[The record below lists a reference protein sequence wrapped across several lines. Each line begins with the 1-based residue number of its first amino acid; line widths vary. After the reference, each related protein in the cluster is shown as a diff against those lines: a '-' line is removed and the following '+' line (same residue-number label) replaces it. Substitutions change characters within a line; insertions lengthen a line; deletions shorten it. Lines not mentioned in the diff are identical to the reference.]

1 MENRIQQLEKEL
13 KEQIRKN
20 HEMSQSLKLRY
31 DEAERMCRVFTD
43 IADDLK
49 EFYPE
54 VYKKVIAPVFE
65 PGDPRPDW
73 FLDEESRSKE
83 KN

>member
-1 MENRIQQLEKEL
+1 
-13 KEQIRKN
+13 
-20 HEMSQSLKLRY
+20 MSQSLKLRY

-54 VYKKVIAPVFE
+54 VYKKVIAPIYD
-65 PGDPRPDW
+65 GDKDPRPDW
-73 FLDEESRSKE
+73 FLDEEYGIRTV
-83 KN
+83 